1 MKTIVLITAL
11 LVINSCKAQET
22 KTNILT
28 NNKMERPVI
37 TTEFEKLN
45 LEDFKDG
52 LVITKKKESAGSNKG
67 KEFDAYDYRKDDT
80 SGVRVLAGSYLG
92 GFGYSFI
99 AKNSYYD
106 IIKAYYKNN
115 YIKNKCIASSI
126 NSSIKIGKQYFFDKE
141 GKLEKTIDHDLGW
154 NYSYENVI
162 QYLLDRKT
170 IFIRDDI
177 YFGAEITKEGNEKKY
192 WQLIFDTHKTTG
204 KSTWELVKLDAMTGE
219 TLCQIEYEGDREWHA
234 DIENPLP
241 KQRIIVADKTDP
253 KVKQKIFTT
262 HKGKKYTEEEWRK
275 YEEELYQK
283 DKKRKK

>member
-11 LVINSCKAQET
+11 LVLNSCKAQET

-45 LEDFKDG
+45 LNDFKDG
-52 LVITKKKESAGSNKG
+52 LVITKEKVDSGPEKG
-67 KEFDAYDYRKDDT
+67 KEFDAYDYKKIDNT
-80 SGVRVLAGSYLG
+80 GIYYLSGSLLG

-99 AKNSYYD
+99 AKDSYYK
-106 IIKAYYKNN
+106 IVKGYSKN
-115 YIKNKCIASSI
+115 YIIETKYIASSL
-126 NSSIKIGKQYFFDKE
+126 NSSIKIGKELLFNKE

-154 NYSYENVI
+154 NFSYEAVI
-162 QYLLDRKT
+162 KYILDRNCLTKREADYYPT
-170 IFIRDDI
+170 
-177 YFGAEITKEGNEKKY
+177 EITKQEGEKKY
-192 WQLIFDTHKTTG
+192 WKLALDTHKITG
-204 KSTWELVKLDAMTGE
+204 KSTWELIKLDAMTGE
-219 TLCQIEYEGDREWHA
+219 ILCQIECEGDWELHA